1 MKQQEN
7 QEDLFMAGVL
17 YGVGVG
23 PGDPEYMTLKAVRLI
38 RENEVIAVPGPVAEE
53 TVAYKIAV
61 QAVPELADKELVPIL
76 MPMTHD
82 RAVMEQNHDE
92 AADTVE
98 GYLKAGKNV
107 VFLTLGDPTVY
118 STSMYV
124 QKRIEERGYH
134 TELVSG
140 ITSFCAAAARA
151 NTSLVEWSE
160 QLHVLPAVHK
170 LDSELDLPGNYVLMK
185 SGKKMGQVKEILR
198 RSGRDVVMVENCGMD
213 TEKVYHSVDEIPDDA
228 GYYSL
233 IIAKEAKE

>member
-1 MKQQEN
+1 
-7 QEDLFMAGVL
+7 MAGVL

-53 TVAYKIAV
+53 TVAYKISV

-118 STSMYV
+118 STYMYV

>member
-1 MKQQEN
+1 
-7 QEDLFMAGVL
+7 MAGVL

-118 STSMYV
+118 STYMYV

-170 LDSELDLPGNYVLMK
+170 LDSELALPGNYVLMK

-233 IIAKEAKE
+233 IIAKEEKE